1 MSASKKTS
9 ELGEPTPDL
18 GEPTPD
24 LGEPTLKRREFLA
37 AGGATIAAT
46 TFGGVAG
53 VGLLPETLPAEE
65 RPQALAD
72 VEAMTFDV
80 FGTVVDWRTSI
91 IREGQIL
98 GMEKGF
104 DLDWPAF
111 ADAWRRGYGPMMN
124 RVRTGELPWLKIDD
138 LHRLILDD
146 LLVEFE
152 FPAMTEAEIDDL
164 NRVWHRLIPW
174 PDTVRGL
181 HQLKANFTLAT
192 LSNGNVALL
201 TNMAKNAGLPWDA
214 VLSAEL
220 SGHYK
225 PDPEVYIKAADLL
238 GLPHE
243 KVMMVAAHRGDLR
256 AAGALGF
263 KTAFVPRPL
272 EYGPGRDIDTTPDP
286 AFDVNATDFVDLA
299 AKL

>member
-1 MSASKKTS
+1 MSASKRTK
-9 ELGEPTPDL
+9 DL
-18 GEPTPD
+18 GES
-24 LGEPTLKRREFLA
+24 TLERREFLSV
-37 AGGATIAAT
+37 GGATIAGAAI
-46 TFGGVAG
+46 GGGEG
-53 VGLLPETLPAEE
+53 VGLMDRTLPEEE
-65 RPQALAD
+65 LQEALAD

-91 IREGQIL
+91 IREAQIL

-104 DLDWPAF
+104 DRDWPAF
-111 ADAWRRGYGPMMN
+111 ADAWRRGYGPAMN
-124 RVRTGELPWLKIDD
+124 RVRTGELPWLKIDQ
-138 LHRLILDD
+138 LHRMILDD
-146 LLVEFE
+146 LLVEYD
-152 FPAMTEAEIDDL
+152 FPAMSEAEIDDL

-181 HQLKANFTLAT
+181 WQLKANFTLAT

-256 AAGALGF
+256 AAQALGF

-272 EYGPGRDIDTTPDP
+272 EYGPGRVIDTMPDP
-286 AFDVNATDFVDLA
+286 AFDVNATDFMDLA
-299 AKL
+299 AQL

>member
-1 MSASKKTS
+1 MSESKRT
-9 ELGEPTPDL
+9 TDL
-18 GEPTPD
+18 GES
-24 LGEPTLKRREFLA
+24 TLERRKFLSV
-37 AGGATIAAT
+37 GGATI
-46 TFGGVAG
+46 GGGALGGGEG
-53 VGLLPETLPAEE
+53 VGLMERTLPDE
-65 RPQALAD
+65 RAQQALAG

-91 IREGQIL
+91 IREAQIL
-98 GMEKGF
+98 GMERGF
-104 DLDWPAF
+104 DRDWPAF
-111 ADAWRRGYGPMMN
+111 ADAWRRGYGPAMN
-124 RVRTGELPWLKIDD
+124 RVRTGELPWLKIDQ

-164 NRVWHRLIPW
+164 NRVWHRLMPW

-181 HQLKANFTLAT
+181 WRLKANFTLAT

-201 TNMAKNAGLPWDA
+201 TNMAKNAGLPWDV

-256 AAGALGF
+256 AAQALGF

-272 EYGPGRDIDTTPDP
+272 EYGPGRTIDTTPDP
-286 AFDVNATDFVDLA
+286 QFDVNATDFMDLA
-299 AKL
+299 AKMQM

>member
-1 MSASKKTS
+1 MSESKKT
-9 ELGEPTPDL
+9 TDL
-18 GEPTPD
+18 GEA
-24 LGEPTLKRREFLA
+24 TLERREFLSV
-37 AGGATIAAT
+37 GGATIAGAAI
-46 TFGGVAG
+46 GGGEG
-53 VGLLPETLPAEE
+53 VGLMERTLPDE
-65 RPQALAD
+65 RAQEALAD

-98 GMEKGF
+98 SLEKGF
-104 DLDWPAF
+104 NLDWESF
-111 ADAWRRGYGPMMN
+111 ADAWRRGYGPAMN
-124 RVRTGELPWLKIDD
+124 RVRTGELPWLKIDQ

-146 LLVEFE
+146 LLVEYD
-152 FPAMTEAEIDDL
+152 FPAMSEAEIDHL

-181 HQLKANFTLAT
+181 WRLKANFTLAT

-272 EYGPGRDIDTTPDP
+272 EYGPGREIDTTPDP

-299 AKL
+299 AQL

>member
-1 MSASKKTS
+1 MSASKKTM
-9 ELGEPTPDL
+9 G
-18 GEPTPD
+18 

-37 AGGATIAAT
+37 AGGATIAAGAL
-46 TFGGVAG
+46 GGGEG
-53 VGLLPETLPAEE
+53 VGLLDGTSPDE
-65 RPQALAD
+65 RAQEALAN
-72 VEAMTFDV
+72 VAAMTFDV

-91 IREGQIL
+91 IREGQLL
-98 GMEKGF
+98 GLKKGF
-104 DLDWPAF
+104 ELDWEAF
-111 ADAWRRGYGPMMN
+111 SDAWRNGYGPAMN

-138 LHRLILDD
+138 LHRMILDD
-146 LLVEFE
+146 LLIEFE

-181 HQLKANFTLAT
+181 WQLKANFTLAT

-243 KVMMVAAHRGDLR
+243 KVMMVAAHKGDLR
-256 AAGALGF
+256 AAQALGF

-272 EYGPGRDIDTTPDP
+272 EYGPDRVLDTTADP
-286 AFDVNATDFVDLA
+286 RFDVNATDFMDLA
-299 AKL
+299 AQM